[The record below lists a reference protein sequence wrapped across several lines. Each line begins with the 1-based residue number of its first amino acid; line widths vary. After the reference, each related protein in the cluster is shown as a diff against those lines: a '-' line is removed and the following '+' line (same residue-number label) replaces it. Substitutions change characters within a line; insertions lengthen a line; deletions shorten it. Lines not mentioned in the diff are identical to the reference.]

1 MPVPMPPKNDK
12 KLPKG
17 SNKGTN
23 WSRLSKTLSFWIL
36 VLLIPVALVQL
47 SSARADAAPEIS
59 YTQYKA
65 YLVQDNIAEVTVQSG
80 KNISGEFKQ
89 KEIIGGKEAKKF
101 TVQLPVANSQ
111 GEIDALSTHGVKIN
125 SEDAKPSLMAW
136 VINFLPWLLLIGF
149 YLFLFRQMQAG
160 GNKAF
165 SFGKSKAKLLTGD
178 TPKVT
183 FADVAGADEA
193 KQELQEIIEFLK
205 DPQKYTKL
213 GGRLPKGCL
222 LVGPPGTGKTLLA
235 RAVAGEAARP
245 FFSMSGSDFVEMFV
259 GVGASRVRDLFEQGK
274 AQAPCII
281 FIDEI
286 DAVGR
291 HRGAGLGGGHDE
303 REQTLNQL
311 LVEMDG
317 FESNDGVI
325 LIAATNRP
333 DVLDPALLRPGRF
346 DRQIVV
352 DAPDL
357 RGREGILKVHLRNKP
372 VGGDVDITTL
382 ARGTPGMAGADL
394 ANLVNEAAL
403 LAVRREHDKIFM
415 MDLEDAKDKVMLGA
429 ERKSM
434 VMKEEERRLTAY
446 HEAGHALCAM
456 KVVGN
461 DPLHK
466 VTIVPRGRALGLAFT
481 LPEDDRVSI
490 TRLQLEA
497 NLVMTYGGRTA
508 EELVFGY
515 DRVTTGASS
524 DIQKA
529 TSIARRYVTQW
540 GLSDAIGPILV
551 GDNEQE
557 LFLGREI
564 QHRREVSEQTS
575 QLVDAEVKRVITTA
589 YDRAK
594 LVLSENLDLLHTI
607 AGALLERE
615 TLTRED
621 ILMIARGE
629 KLPPRTS
636 DMPPAPPFAA
646 PVPTPLHEPRR
657 NPPLLGGPE
666 PSPA

>member
-1 MPVPMPPKNDK
+1 MPVPIPPKSPK
-12 KLPKG
+12 KDV
-17 SNKGTN
+17 N
-23 WSRLSKTLSFWIL
+23 WGRLSKTLSFWLLI
-36 VLLIPVALVQL
+36 LLIPVALIQL
-47 SSARADAAPEIS
+47 SGARSEQAPLIS
-59 YTQYKA
+59 YTQYRSE
-65 YLVQDNIAEVTVQSG
+65 LDNNNIRKVKIQAGKYVT
-80 KNISGEFKQ
+80 GEFKTPVPYDGRNVPKFNVRLPMENAQ
-89 KEIIGGKEAKKF
+89 AEVDSLSKRGVVIEA
-101 TVQLPVANSQ
+101 
-111 GEIDALSTHGVKIN
+111 
-125 SEDAKPSLMAW
+125 EDARPSVTAYIL
-136 VINFLPWLLLIGF
+136 NFLPWLLLIGF

-160 GNKAF
+160 GAKAF

-193 KQELQEIIEFLK
+193 KQELQEIIEFLR
-205 DPQKYTKL
+205 DPQKFTKL
-213 GGRLPKGCL
+213 GGRLPKGAL

-235 RAVAGEAARP
+235 RAVAGEAGRP

-274 AQAPCII
+274 AHAPCII

-357 RGREGILKVHLRNKP
+357 KGREGILKVHLRNKP
-372 VGGDVDITTL
+372 IAEDVDITTL

-394 ANLVNEAAL
+394 ANLVNEGAL
-403 LAVRREHDKIFM
+403 LAARRNHEKIWM
-415 MDLEDAKDKVMLGA
+415 NDLEEAKDKVMLGA
-429 ERKSM
+429 ERKSL
-434 VMKEEERRLTAY
+434 VMKDEERRLTAF

-456 KVVGN
+456 KVAGN

-466 VTIVPRGRALGLAFT
+466 VTIVPRGRALGVAFT
-481 LPEDDRVSI
+481 LPEDDRVSV
-490 TRLQLEA
+490 TREQIEA
-497 NLVMTYGGRTA
+497 RLAMAYGGRVA
-508 EELVFGY
+508 EELVFGH
-515 DRVTTGASS
+515 DRVTTGAAS
-524 DIQKA
+524 DIQQA
-529 TSIARRYVTQW
+529 TGIARRYVTQW
-540 GLSDAIGPILV
+540 GLSDTIGPILV

-557 LFLGREI
+557 VFLGRELMS
-564 QHRREVSEQTS
+564 RREVSEKTA
-575 QLVDAEVKRVITTA
+575 QLVDTEVKRVIDHA
-589 YDRAK
+589 YNRAK
-594 LVLSENLDLLHTI
+594 AVLTEHLELLHKV
-607 AGALLERE
+607 AKALLERE

-621 ILMIARGE
+621 IEVLRRGE
-629 KLPPRTS
+629 QLPPRTPT
-636 DMPPAPPFAA
+636 MPPPTAPATLIPSLA
-646 PVPTPLHEPRR
+646 EPRR
-657 NPPLLGGPE
+657 VPPIIGGPE

>member
-1 MPVPMPPKNDK
+1 MPVPTPPKSPK
-12 KLPKG
+12 KDV
-17 SNKGTN
+17 N
-23 WSRLSKTLSFWIL
+23 WGRLSKTLSFWLLI
-36 VLLIPVALVQL
+36 LLIPVALIQL
-47 SSARADAAPEIS
+47 SSARTDQAPLIN
-59 YTQYKA
+59 YTQYKSE
-65 YLVQDNIAEVTVQSG
+65 LDRDNIRKVKIQAG
-80 KNISGEFKQ
+80 KYVSGEFKTSVPFDGRTVPKFNVHLPMENAQ
-89 KEIIGGKEAKKF
+89 AEVDSLAKHNVVIEA
-101 TVQLPVANSQ
+101 
-111 GEIDALSTHGVKIN
+111 
-125 SEDAKPSLMAW
+125 EDARLSIGTYIL
-136 VINFLPWLLLIGF
+136 NFLPWLLLIGF

-160 GNKAF
+160 GAKAF

-193 KQELQEIIEFLK
+193 KQELQEIIEFLR
-205 DPQKYTKL
+205 DPQKFTKL
-213 GGRLPKGCL
+213 GGRLPKGAL

-235 RAVAGEAARP
+235 RAVAGEAGRP

-274 AQAPCII
+274 AHAPCII

-357 RGREGILKVHLRNKP
+357 KGREGILKVHLRNKP
-372 VGGDVDITTL
+372 IADDVDITTV

-403 LAVRREHDKIFM
+403 LAVRRNHDRIYM
-415 MDLEDAKDKVMLGA
+415 MDLEDAKDKVMLGV

-434 VMKEEERRLTAY
+434 VMKEDERRLTAY
-446 HEAGHALCAM
+446 HEAGHAICAI
-456 KVVGN
+456 KIKGN

-490 TRLQLEA
+490 TRQQLEA
-497 NLVMTYGGRTA
+497 RLVMSYGGRTA
-508 EELVFGY
+508 EEIVFGR
-515 DRVTTGASS
+515 DRVTTGAAS
-524 DIQKA
+524 DIQQA
-529 TSIARRYVTQW
+529 TAIARRYVTQW
-540 GLSDAIGPILV
+540 GLSEAIGPVLV

-564 QHRREVSEQTS
+564 QHRREVSEQTA
-575 QLVDAEVKRVITTA
+575 QVVDSEVKRVIEEA
-589 YDRAK
+589 YARAK
-594 LVLSENLDLLHTI
+594 QTLEQNIDLLH
-607 AGALLERE
+607 AVAAALLERE

-621 ILMIARGE
+621 INILTMGGT
-629 KLPPRTS
+629 LPRRVS
-636 DMPPAPPFAA
+636 GVAPGGSPQAT
-646 PVPTPLHEPRR
+646 PTPTLEPRR
-657 NPPLLGGPE
+657 TPPFLGGPE

>member
-1 MPVPMPPKNDK
+1 MADRIPPQK
-12 KLPKG
+12 KG
-17 SNKGTN
+17 FN
-23 WSRLSKTLSFWIL
+23 WGRFSKTLSFWIL
-36 VLLIPVALVQL
+36 IILIPVAFIQL
-47 SSARADAAPEIS
+47 SNGRGDQATTITYS
-59 YTQYKA
+59 QYDQE
-65 YLVQDNIAEVTVQSG
+65 LTRDNVAKVTIQGG
-80 KNISGEFKQ
+80 KVVMGEFKNR
-89 KEIIGGKEAKKF
+89 IMGAGGREVKKF
-101 TVQLPVANSQ
+101 STRLPV
-111 GEIDALSTHGVKIN
+111 ED
-125 SEDAKPSLMAW
+125 SEDEVRRLREKGVSIEAQDARPSPLAYLL
-136 VINFLPWLLLIGF
+136 NFLPWLVLIGF
-149 YLFLFRQMQAG
+149 WIFLFRQMQAG
-160 GNKAF
+160 GAKAF

-205 DPQKYTKL
+205 DPQKFTRL
-213 GGRLPKGCL
+213 GGRLPKGAL

-235 RAVAGEAARP
+235 RAVAGEAGRP

-274 AQAPCII
+274 AHAPCII

-317 FESNDGVI
+317 FESNEGVI

-357 RGREGILKVHLRNKP
+357 KGREGILKVHLRNKP
-372 VGGDVDITTL
+372 VADDVNITTL
-382 ARGTPGMAGADL
+382 ARGTPGMSGADL

-403 LAVRREHDKIFM
+403 LAVRRGHDKLFM

-434 VMKEEERRLTAY
+434 VMKDEERRLTAY
-446 HEAGHALCAM
+446 HEAGHALCAI
-456 KVVGN
+456 KTKGN

-481 LPEDDRVSI
+481 LPEDDRVSV
-490 TRLQLEA
+490 TREQIEA
-497 NLVMTYGGRTA
+497 RLVMAYGGRAA
-508 EELVFGY
+508 EELIFGRN
-515 DRVTTGASS
+515 RVTTGAAS
-524 DIQKA
+524 DIQQA
-529 TSIARRYVTQW
+529 TGIARRYVSQW

-557 LFLGREI
+557 VFLGRELS
-564 QHRREVSEQTS
+564 HRREVSENTAE
-575 QLVDAEVKRVITTA
+575 LVDAEVSRVITEA
-589 YDRAK
+589 FNRAK
-594 LVLSENLDLLHTI
+594 HTLTENIDLLHKV
-607 AGALLERE
+607 ASALLERE

-621 ILMIARGE
+621 IAVLMRGE
-629 KLPPRTS
+629 QLPPRT
-636 DMPPAPPFAA
+636 PGGATPAASA
-646 PVPTPLHEPRR
+646 PVTATPVLEPRR
-657 NPPLLGGPE
+657 TPPLLGGPE

>member
-1 MPVPMPPKNDK
+1 MSPKNGNK
-12 KLPKG
+12 N
-17 SNKGTN
+17 NKGFN
-23 WSRLSKTLSFWIL
+23 WGRFSKTLSFWVFI
-36 VLLIPVALVQL
+36 LLIPVVLIRLAGPTADQTTDINYSDYRAQL
-47 SSARADAAPEIS
+47 NA
-59 YTQYKA
+59 K
-65 YLVQDNIAEVTVQSG
+65 NIREVTVSAG
-80 KNISGEFKQ
+80 KNITGTFRQPAVIGQ
-89 KEIIGGKEAKKF
+89 KAAKRF
-101 TVQLPVANSQ
+101 SVQLPVSNSQ
-111 GEIDALSTHGVKIN
+111 AEIDQLQAQGVLITSTDPKPNLLSVVV
-125 SEDAKPSLMAW
+125 S
-136 VINFLPWLLLIGF
+136 FLPWLLLIGF
-149 YLFLFRQMQAG
+149 YLFLFRQMQSG
-160 GNKAF
+160 GAKAF

-235 RAVAGEAARP
+235 RAVAGEAGRP

-317 FESNDGVI
+317 FESNEGVI

-372 VGGDVDITTL
+372 VGEDVNITTL

-403 LAVRREHDKIFM
+403 LAVRREHDKLYM

-456 KVVGN
+456 KIVGN

-490 TRLQLEA
+490 TRQQLEA
-497 NLVMTYGGRTA
+497 VLVMTYGGRTA

-529 TSIARRYVTQW
+529 TSIARRMVTQW

-557 LFLGREI
+557 LFLGRDI
-564 QHRREVSEQTS
+564 QHRREVSEETA
-575 QLVDAEVKRVITTA
+575 QLVDAEVKRVITNA

-594 LVLSENLDLLHTI
+594 NVLSENLPLLHTL
-607 AGALLERE
+607 AQALLERE
-615 TLTRED
+615 TLTAED
-621 ILMIARGE
+621 IKMIARGE
-629 KLPPRTS
+629 TLPPRTS
-636 DMPPAPPFAA
+636 GLPPMPPPALTAIPS
-646 PVPTPLHEPRR
+646 PVHEPRR

>member
-1 MPVPMPPKNDK
+1 MPVPIPPKNK
-12 KLPKG
+12 KDFSWG
-17 SNKGTN
+17 
-23 WSRLSKTLSFWIL
+23 RFSKTLSFWIL
-36 VLLIPVALVQL
+36 ILLIPVALIQL
-47 SSARADAAPEIS
+47 SGARSDPAPTIS
-59 YTQYKA
+59 YTQYKEQLA
-65 YLVQDNIAEVTVQSG
+65 QDNIKAVTIQAG
-80 KNISGEFKQ
+80 KLVTGEFRHK
-89 KEIIGGKEAKKF
+89 ISVNGRD
-101 TVQLPVANSQ
+101 VARFNTRYP
-111 GEIDALSTHGVKIN
+111 IDN
-125 SEDAKPSLMAW
+125 SEAEIEKLNAHNVEIQAEDARPSW
-136 VINFLPWLLLIGF
+136 TGVILNFLPWLLLIGF
-149 YLFLFRQMQAG
+149 YLFLFKQMQAG
-160 GNKAF
+160 GAKAF

-193 KQELQEIIEFLK
+193 KVELQEIIEFLR
-205 DPQKYTKL
+205 DPQKFTRL
-213 GGRLPKGCL
+213 GGRLPKGAL

-235 RAVAGEAARP
+235 RAVAGEAGRP

-274 AQAPCII
+274 AHAPCII

-357 RGREGILKVHLRNKP
+357 KGREGILKVHLRNKP
-372 VGGDVDITTL
+372 IGEDVSVTTL
-382 ARGTPGMAGADL
+382 ARGTPGMSGADL

-403 LAVRREHDKIFM
+403 LAVRRNHDKIFM
-415 MDLEDAKDKVMLGA
+415 PDLEDAKDKVMLGA

-446 HEAGHALCAM
+446 HEAGHAICAI
-456 KVVGN
+456 KVPGN

-481 LPEDDRVSI
+481 LPEDDRVSV
-490 TRLQLEA
+490 TRMQLEA
-497 NLVMTYGGRTA
+497 DLVMTFGGRVA
-508 EELVFGY
+508 EELIFGR

-524 DIQKA
+524 DIKQA
-529 TSIARRYVTQW
+529 TNIARRYVTQW

-551 GDNEQE
+551 GDNEQD
-557 LFLGREI
+557 LFLGRDI
-564 QHRREVSEQTS
+564 QHRREVSEKTA
-575 QLVDAEVKRVITTA
+575 QLVDTEVKRVIDEA
-589 YDRAK
+589 YRRAQQ
-594 LVLSENLDLLHTI
+594 VLGEHIELLRSV
-607 AGALLERE
+607 AAALLERE
-615 TLTRED
+615 TLTGEEVGM
-621 ILMIARGE
+621 LARGE
-629 KLPPRTS
+629 KLPPRVS
-636 DMPPAPPFAA
+636 EPPLPPQS
-646 PVPTPLHEPRR
+646 PTPRATPASEPRR

>member
-1 MPVPMPPKNDK
+1 MPVTTPPKSPK
-12 KLPKG
+12 KDV
-17 SNKGTN
+17 N
-23 WSRLSKTLSFWIL
+23 WGRLSKTLSFWLLI
-36 VLLIPVALVQL
+36 LLIPVALIQL
-47 SSARADAAPEIS
+47 SGARSEQAPLIS
-59 YTQYKA
+59 YTQYKQE
-65 YLVQDNIAEVTVQSG
+65 LDNNNVRKVKIQAGKYVT
-80 KNISGEFKQ
+80 GEFKTPVPYDGRNVPKFNVRLPMENAQ
-89 KEIIGGKEAKKF
+89 AEVDSLSKRGVVIEA
-101 TVQLPVANSQ
+101 
-111 GEIDALSTHGVKIN
+111 
-125 SEDAKPSLMAW
+125 EDARPSVTAYVL
-136 VINFLPWLLLIGF
+136 NFLPWLLLIGF

-160 GNKAF
+160 GAKAF

-193 KQELQEIIEFLK
+193 KQELQEIIEFLR
-205 DPQKYTKL
+205 DPQRFTKL
-213 GGRLPKGCL
+213 GGRLPKGAL

-274 AQAPCII
+274 AHAPCII

-357 RGREGILKVHLRNKP
+357 KGREGILKVHLRNKP
-372 VGGDVDITTL
+372 IADDVDITTV

-403 LAVRREHDKIFM
+403 LAVRRNHDRIYM
-415 MDLEDAKDKVMLGA
+415 MDLEDAKDKVMLGV

-434 VMKEEERRLTAY
+434 VMKEDERRLTAY
-446 HEAGHALCAM
+446 HEAGHAICAI
-456 KVVGN
+456 KVKGN

-490 TRLQLEA
+490 TRQQLEA
-497 NLVMTYGGRTA
+497 RLVMSYGGRTA
-508 EELVFGY
+508 EELVFGR
-515 DRVTTGASS
+515 DRVTTGAAS
-524 DIQKA
+524 DIQQA
-529 TSIARRYVTQW
+529 TAIARRYVTQW
-540 GLSDAIGPILV
+540 GLSEAIGPVLV

-564 QHRREVSEQTS
+564 QHRREVSEQTA
-575 QLVDAEVKRVITTA
+575 QVVDSEVKRVIEEA
-589 YDRAK
+589 YARAMK
-594 LVLSENLDLLHTI
+594 TLQENIDLLH
-607 AGALLERE
+607 AVAAALLERE

-621 ILMIARGE
+621 FAVLTKGGV
-629 KLPPRTS
+629 LPPRVSGAAPGGT
-636 DMPPAPPFAA
+636 PQPAP
-646 PVPTPLHEPRR
+646 TPALEPRR
-657 NPPLLGGPE
+657 TPPFLGGPE

>member
-1 MPVPMPPKNDK
+1 MPVPMSPKNGNK
-12 KLPKG
+12 NN
-17 SNKGTN
+17 NKGFN
-23 WSRLSKTLSFWIL
+23 WGRFSKTLSFWVFI
-36 VLLIPVALVQL
+36 LLIPVVLIQL
-47 SSARADAAPEIS
+47 AGPRSEATTEVN
-59 YTQYKA
+59 YTEYKTQLA
-65 YLVQDNIAEVTVQSG
+65 KDNIKDVTVSAG
-80 KNISGEFKQ
+80 KNITGTFRQPTVIGQ
-89 KEIIGGKEAKKF
+89 KTAKRF
-101 TVQLPVANSQ
+101 SLQLPVANSQ
-111 GEIDALSTHGVKIN
+111 AEIDQLQARGVTITGT
-125 SEDAKPSLMAW
+125 DAKPNLLS
-136 VINFLPWLLLIGF
+136 VVVSFLPWLLLIGF
-149 YLFLFRQMQAG
+149 YLFLFRQMQSG
-160 GNKAF
+160 GAKAF

-205 DPQKYTKL
+205 DPQKFTKL

-235 RAVAGEAARP
+235 RAVAGEAGRP

-274 AQAPCII
+274 AHAPCII

-357 RGREGILKVHLRNKP
+357 RGREGILRVHMRNKP
-372 VGGDVDITTL
+372 VADDVDIFTL
-382 ARGTPGMAGADL
+382 ARGTPGMSGADL
-394 ANLVNEAAL
+394 ANLMNEGAL
-403 LAVRREHDKIFM
+403 LAARRNHDKVYMI
-415 MDLEDAKDKVMLGA
+415 DLEDAKDKVMLGA

-434 VMKEEERRLTAY
+434 VMKDAERKLTAY
-446 HEAGHALCAM
+446 HEGGHAICAI
-456 KVVGN
+456 KVKGN

-490 TRLQLEA
+490 TREQLKA
-497 NLVMTYGGRTA
+497 TLVKAYGGRAA
-508 EELVFGY
+508 EELVFGKEH
-515 DRVTTGASS
+515 VTTGAAS
-524 DIQKA
+524 DIQQA
-529 TSIARRYVTQW
+529 TNIARRYVSQW
-540 GLSDAIGPILV
+540 GLSDVVGPILV
-551 GDNEQE
+551 GDDEQE

-564 QHRREVSEQTS
+564 QSRRHISSQTA
-575 QLVDAEVKRVITTA
+575 QTVDAEISKVIREA
-589 YDRAK
+589 YQRATD
-594 LVLSENLDLLHTI
+594 VLTENLDLLHSV
-607 AGALLERE
+607 AAALLERE
-615 TLTRED
+615 TLSGDEVKM
-621 ILMIARGE
+621 LARGE
-629 KLPPRTS
+629 TLPPRAPS
-636 DMPPAPPFAA
+636 SLPPAPPV
-646 PVPTPLHEPRR
+646 PVTTALPNPKPVR
-657 NPPLLGGPE
+657 PPLFGGPE
-666 PSPA
+666 IAPA